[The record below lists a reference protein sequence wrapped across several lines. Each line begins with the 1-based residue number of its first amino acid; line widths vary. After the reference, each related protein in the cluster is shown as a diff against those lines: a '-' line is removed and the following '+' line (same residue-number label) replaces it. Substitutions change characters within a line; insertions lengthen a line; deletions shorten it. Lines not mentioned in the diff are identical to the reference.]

1 MSEERILNVDVE
13 RQMKRSYLEYSM
25 SVIVA
30 RALPDVRDGLKPV
43 HRRVLTAMNDLN
55 LSPGRPYRKSAKI
68 TGDTTG
74 NYHPHGTAAVYDTL
88 VRMAQGFSLRY
99 PLVDGQGNFGSID
112 GDSPAAERYTEAR
125 LTPFAMELLRD
136 IEKNTVDYV
145 PNYDGSREM
154 PSVLPSAVPNLLV
167 NGTTG
172 IAVGM
177 ATNCPPHNLTEI
189 VNGLIALL
197 ENPDMEPVE
206 MLHHVQGPD
215 FPTGALIH
223 GRAGIRDYIVS
234 GRGRVVMRARADF
247 EELRN
252 GRDAIIV
259 TEIPYYVN
267 KAELIQKI
275 AQLVRDGHITG
286 IADLNDESDRRGMRI
301 VITLKKD
308 AQGQVVLNQLFK
320 HTAMQS
326 TFGVNNL
333 ALVGNQPKTLNMKEM
348 MQHYLDFREEV
359 VVRRTTFDLEKAEAR
374 AHILEGYRIAL
385 DNIDEI
391 IALIRASSD
400 TEEARNGLVQRF
412 GLSERQA
419 QAILELRLQ
428 RLTGLER
435 DKIEAEYQELI
446 QEIERLR
453 SILASRELQ
462 LQLIKDELLEIQ
474 RKFGDDRRTEIVD
487 AQGDMSME
495 DLIAEREMV
504 VTVSHQGYVKRLATT
519 EYRSQGRGGKGVSA
533 GKLKEED
540 WVDQLFVASTHDDV
554 LFFTSKGRV
563 FALKVYQLPE
573 ASRAARGKS
582 FMNLL
587 PLESDERVN
596 ATLRVHGEF
605 SSDRFLFFATKNGL
619 VKRTSLDQ
627 YRNIRSSGL
636 RAIGLMEDDQLIG
649 VRLTDAGQNAILA
662 TRSGQ
667 SIRFP
672 VEDARAMGRTARG
685 VRGIRLASADDAVV
699 SMVIV
704 DADDTSTLLCVT
716 EGGYGK
722 QTPLDEYRV
731 QGRGGKGIIT
741 MKVSPRNGP
750 VVAQLRVDPDDE
762 VMIITRQGTI
772 IRTAVS
778 GISTI
783 GRNTQGVRVIG
794 LSAGDAVSTIARIEP
809 TDAIDEA
816 EDTAVEG
823 DAPSTDGDSPE

>member
-13 RQMKRSYLEYSM
+13 RQMERSYLEYSM

-88 VRMAQGFSLRY
+88 VRMAQDFSLRY

-125 LTPFAMELLRD
+125 LASISMELLRD

-154 PSVLPSAVPNLLV
+154 PSVLPSAVPNLLI

-177 ATNCPPHNLTEI
+177 ATNCPPHNLTE
-189 VNGLIALL
+189 VVDGLVALL
-197 ENPDMEPVE
+197 ENPDMEPIE
-206 MLHHVQGPD
+206 MLQYVQGPD

-223 GRAGIRDYIVS
+223 GRQGIRDYITT
-234 GRGRVVMRARADF
+234 GRGRVVMRAKTDF
-247 EELRN
+247 EELRS

-259 TEIPYYVN
+259 TAIPYYVN
-267 KAELIQKI
+267 KAELIVKI
-275 AQLVRDGHITG
+275 ANLVRDGHITG
-286 IADLNDESDRRGMRI
+286 IADLNDESDRKGMRI
-301 VITLKKD
+301 VVTLKKD
-308 AQGQVVLNQLFK
+308 ANGQVVLNQLFK
-320 HTAMQS
+320 HTSMQS

-333 ALVGNQPKTLNMKEM
+333 ALVGNQPKVLNTRDM

-391 IALIRASSD
+391 IALIRASND
-400 TEEARNGLVQRF
+400 TETARNQLMERF
-412 GLSERQA
+412 SLSERQA
-419 QAILELRLQ
+419 QSILELRLQ

-435 DKIEAEYQELI
+435 DKIEAEYQDLI

-453 SILASRELQ
+453 SILASRDLQ
-462 LQLIKDELLEIQ
+462 LQIIKDELLEIR
-474 RKFGDDRRTEIVD
+474 RKYGDARRTEIVD
-487 AQGDMSME
+487 AVGDMSME

-504 VTVSHQGYVKRLATT
+504 VTVSNAGYVKRLASS

-533 GKLKEED
+533 GTLKDED

-554 LFFTSKGRV
+554 LFFTTRGRV
-563 FALKVYQLPE
+563 FNLKVWQLPE
-573 ASRAARGKS
+573 ASRQARGKS
-582 FMNLL
+582 LMNVL

-596 ATLRVHGEF
+596 ATLKVHGDF
-605 SSDRFLFFATKNGL
+605 SSDRFLFFSTKLGR
-619 VKRTSLDQ
+619 VKRTSLDRF
-627 YRNIRSSGL
+627 RNIRSNGL
-636 RAIGLMEDDQLIG
+636 RAIELIEEDQLVG
-649 VRLTDAGQNAILA
+649 VQLTEEGQHAILSSRA
-662 TRSGQ
+662 GK

-685 VRGIRLASADDAVV
+685 VKGIALASADDAVV

-704 DADDTSTLLCVT
+704 DADATCQLLCVT
-716 EGGYGK
+716 ENGYGK
-722 QTPLDEYRV
+722 RTPLDEYRT

-741 MKVSPRNGP
+741 MKVSSRNGP
-750 VVAQLRVDPDDE
+750 VVAQRAVFEDDE
-762 VMIITRQGTI
+762 LMIITRKGVI
-772 IRTAVS
+772 IRTGVE
-778 GISTI
+778 GISVI

-794 LSAGDAVSTIARIEP
+794 LKSGDVVSTIARI
-809 TDAIDEA
+809 AKA
-816 EDTAVEG
+816 EDIEDEVQDSDD
-823 DAPSTDGDSPE
+823 DAPAS